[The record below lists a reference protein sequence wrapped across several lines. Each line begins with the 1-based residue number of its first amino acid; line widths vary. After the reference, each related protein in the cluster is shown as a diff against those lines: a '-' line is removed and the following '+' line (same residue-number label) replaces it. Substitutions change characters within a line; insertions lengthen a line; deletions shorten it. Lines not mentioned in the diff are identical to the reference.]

1 MLQTASLTINYS
13 DDNLTNLFYNI
24 EKSGF
29 ISTSD
34 FDISNPLEISYID
47 SKYNN
52 DYKVIGVGETFFDIR
67 LNEKPEIYDTNNSSQ
82 LKYST
87 TSKTASGSINDT
99 KLVFGGIEYASMPKF
114 VSVAFTQ
121 GINAKI
127 LPESSN
133 TNKIENVEILNV
145 GFEYPSDKNL
155 RPIKIFTSCYINK
168 KFK

>member
-1 MLQTASLTINYS
+1 MIQHL
-13 DDNLTNLFYNI
+13 
-24 EKSGF
+24 
-29 ISTSD
+29 
-34 FDISNPLEISYID
+34 
-47 SKYNN
+47 
-52 DYKVIGVGETFFDIR
+52 
-67 LNEKPEIYDTNNSSQ
+67 SQ

-114 VSVAFTQ
+114 VSVASTQ

-145 GFEYPSDKNL
+145 GFEYPSDKTLYLIANL
-155 RPIKIFTSCYINK
+155 PRYINK
-168 KFK
+168 NSNKITSVLVNNGGENYLSEPELVVQDVVRKL